1 MVILGVIFII
11 AVLIYPTIKFILYL
25 ISLGV
30 GGIAY
35 ESATSSVQRGR
46 RNRKDAPV
54 SNDNDWT
61 EDEFTELLVK
71 FRSGKELRNAG
82 QNWID
87 FTINYEGYE
96 HFYDYIKLRMCDK
109 RFERA
114 VAEEFGASLWWM
126 NKNKKSE
133 QPLSYLSQTF
143 LRYGV
148 YEDIA
153 TIKKLYGEN
162 SVPEDFRVISEGYR
176 NPTAIRKLDMVD
188 FWKEIECSK
197 EDSKIFDKSAGD
209 TVIWII
215 NALILAVAVI
225 GCIFYYQRHPDTF
238 HIILWVIPGCVPIGL
253 LMEAKVRDNG
263 NGGQ

>member
-1 MVILGVIFII
+1 MQFSYIPRLSLYCTLFLLEL
-11 AVLIYPTIKFILYL
+11 AVLL
-25 ISLGV
+25 
-30 GGIAY
+30 
-35 ESATSSVQRGR
+35 TSR
-46 RNRKDAPV
+46 RRAASKEEEENRKDAPV

-109 RFERA
+109 SFERA

-126 NKNKKSE
+126 NKNKKTE

-153 TIKKLYGEN
+153 TIKRLYGEN
-162 SVPEDFRVISEGYR
+162 SVPEDFRVISESYR

-238 HIILWVIPGCVPIGL
+238 HIILWVIPGCIPIGL

-263 NGGQ
+263 DGGQ